1 MGATAPSVVIT
12 GVGCLS
18 PWGGLEEVWRRLLSG
33 EAGFEEID
41 PPPSGPDGPHLWARV
56 HDREI
61 RASLPGRRYRRLP
74 RYSRMALAASAL
86 CLEEAA
92 IRLRPRSDDAR
103 RVGIFIGTSGG
114 SLEATESLTLD
125 LARGRPPRAGA
136 MHFQETVANAAVG
149 HLSIQHGITGP
160 GIALVT
166 GTASGLL
173 ALEIALLQLDSGRI
187 DRALVGGID
196 TLTDLYYQ
204 AMTDLRVLSPGDGSR
219 EESAPFASERSGL
232 VLSEGAVFLALES
245 RTSCLSRGATPLAE
259 VVSIA
264 SVSDGFSFYGNDPE
278 GRGFQRAMELCLARA
293 EVPPSEVDLVLA
305 AASGQRDL
313 DRAEWRGIER
323 AWQGAAKAVP
333 VTAIKGVTGEMGAPT
348 SLLAMAIGTRILA
361 CGLIPPVALDRPL
374 DPGCGI
380 AVVRGRPRRG
390 RVRCAL
396 VNEAS
401 WGGVNVT
408 ALLRQPEAAS

>member
-1 MGATAPSVVIT
+1 MAPPAVIT

-18 PWGGLEEVWRRLLSG
+18 PWGGLGEVWRRLLSA
-33 EAGFEEID
+33 EAGFEEIE

-56 HDREI
+56 PNAKI
-61 RASLPGRRYRRLP
+61 NASLPARRYRRLP
-74 RYSRMALAASAL
+74 RYSRMVLAASAL
-86 CLEEAA
+86 CLEDAA
-92 IRLRPRSDDAR
+92 IRLRPRSDSAR
-103 RVGIFIGTSGG
+103 RVGVFIGTSGG

-125 LARGRPPRAGA
+125 LVRGRPPRAGA

-149 HLSIQHGITGP
+149 HLSIHYGITGP
-160 GIALVT
+160 GLAIVS
-166 GTASGLL
+166 GTASGLQ
-173 ALEIALLQLDSGRI
+173 ALETALLQLDGGRI

-196 TLTDLYYQ
+196 TLTDLYHQ

-219 EESAPFASERSGL
+219 EESAPFAEQRSGI

-245 RTSCLSRGATPLAE
+245 RASCLSRGATPLAE
-259 VVSIA
+259 VVSVA

-293 EVPPSEVDLVLA
+293 EVPLSDVDLVLA

-323 AWQGAAKAVP
+323 AWEGAAKVVP

-348 SLLAMAIGTRILA
+348 SLLAVAIATRILA
-361 CGLIPPVALDRPL
+361 CGAIPPTAPNRPL
-374 DPGCGI
+374 DPDCEI

-390 RVRCAL
+390 RVGCAL

-408 ALLRQPEAAS
+408 ALLREPEPAS